1 MVPAALTLACAPSV
15 QRTFSRTSLL
25 DAQAMLSTA
34 PYAAHSEHVTATAD
48 DAFCEQQQQQQQH
61 WLRPTLVTAP
71 RTSTCRQETDR

>member
-1 MVPAALTLACAPSV
+1 MVPLLTLACAPSV

-48 DAFCEQQQQQQQH
+48 DAFCEQQQQH

-71 RTSTCRQETDR
+71 RTSTRRQETDR

>member
-1 MVPAALTLACAPSV
+1 MVPLLTLACAPSV

-48 DAFCEQQQQQQQH
+48 DAFCEQQQQQQH

-71 RTSTCRQETDR
+71 RTSTRRQETDR